1 MGCSWRKTGEA
12 PDCLGSQHSHQLI
25 NKEPCFSVLQF
36 KDTLFNKYC
45 WFINTELTTNSPIT
59 WSERRLSN
67 THAFTLR
74 HTCVYGTRRD
84 FSTITGSIL
93 NSQSPTKSTKLQIH
107 GTKQTMERT
116 FVYSMSWGIRQS
128 VVLYKLIREH
138 VNQQIKILTAVGMSM
153 NALRIDL
160 GVTNTF

>member
-1 MGCSWRKTGEA
+1 M
-12 PDCLGSQHSHQLI
+12 
-25 NKEPCFSVLQF
+25 
-36 KDTLFNKYC
+36 
-45 WFINTELTTNSPIT
+45 
-59 WSERRLSN
+59 
-67 THAFTLR
+67 
-74 HTCVYGTRRD
+74 
-84 FSTITGSIL
+84 
-93 NSQSPTKSTKLQIH
+93 QIH

-153 NALRIDL
+153 NAVRIDL